1 MNLVPS
7 GNFVFKPFIFHSK
20 CCSQERNIIEA
31 ASKGATLSVK
41 LIANIAVNL
50 IAFIAMLQFV
60 DATLIWF
67 GNRAGLEKPGVELS
81 FNVSV
86 TLHSNVLRYTQM
98 VREPWRAW
106 EAWGRVVF

>member
-1 MNLVPS
+1 MNFVPS
-7 GNFVFKPFIFHSK
+7 GSFSFKPFFHSK
-20 CCSQERNIIEA
+20 CCRQERNIIEA

-86 TLHSNVLRYTQM
+86 TLQSYGSGTV
-98 VREPWRAW
+98 PGWRNR
-106 EAWGRVVF
+106 GSSCLLM